1 MHIRN
6 SAKAIVLRGE
16 SILLNRCETSSGEIC
31 YDLPG
36 GGQHLFES
44 MEEAVVREV
53 WEETGYQVRVLR
65 FLALAEEIEENPQ
78 IREKFPD
85 YSHRMMHLFLAE
97 WTGENPSLPTEAD
110 YQMVDSQW
118 IPLSQADSLP
128 IRPDILSG
136 QLNALIRGEIS
147 PFLGTARV
155 YSRL

>member
-1 MHIRN
+1 MPIRN
-6 SAKAIVLRGE
+6 STKAIVLQGDT
-16 SILLNRCETSSGEIC
+16 ILLNRCETSSGEIC

-44 MEEAVVREV
+44 MEEAVIREV
-53 WEETGYQVRVLR
+53 LEETGYQVRVLR
-65 FLALAEEIEENPQ
+65 FLALTEEIEENPQ
-78 IREKFPD
+78 FREKFPD
-85 YSHRMMHLFLAE
+85 YSHRMIHLFLAE
-97 WTGENPSLPTEAD
+97 WTGENPSPPTETD

-128 IRPDILSG
+128 IRPDTLTG
-136 QLNALIRGEIS
+136 RLNALIRGEIS